1 MRRETLFLKT
11 VIFLIG
17 IFVLGLCVIGLPIA
31 AIEAARIYPKFIY
44 IPIFAGL
51 YSSAIPF
58 LFALYQAIKILN
70 YIDKNKAFSDLSVN
84 ALKFIKQCA
93 VIISIIYIS
102 IMPFLY
108 VIGEKDDAPG
118 IILIGLIII
127 FASFVVAVFAAVLQK
142 LLEKAI
148 EIKSENDLTI

>member
-1 MRRETLFLKT
+1 MKRETLFLKT
-11 VIFLIG
+11 VILLIG
-17 IFVLGLCVIGLPIA
+17 ILVLGLCVVGLPMA
-31 AIEAARIYPKFIY
+31 AIDASKIYPKIVY
-44 IPIFAGL
+44 MPIFAGL
-51 YSSAIPF
+51 YASAVPF

-70 YIDKNKAFSDLSVN
+70 YIDKNKAFSDLSVT
-84 ALKFIKQCA
+84 ALKYIKQCA
-93 VIISIIYIS
+93 VIISIIYIA

-108 VIGEKDDAPG
+108 VIGERDDAPG